1 MLASTHTIKKYHLLI
16 ENHINKL
23 CNLLLLCAKLRI
35 ATIAEESDMR
45 INIDADS
52 QDILGKSELIIITE
66 RVDDVALLI
75 SHMLKMELHYSLDKH
90 IPRHWKQRDLSW
102 GLTSVI
108 WLSYILTEGDHRKVS
123 VEKYIKGME
132 NTLSKLIG
140 QKVDPLDFS
149 DDRLAHLLKHMG
161 KRKNW
166 KNIERYLNER
176 SIEIYELPED
186 VIRCDATTVSGYH
199 EVIEDGLFQFGHSKD
214 DPGLPQIKVMM
225 STLDP
230 LGMPLATDVVSGEK
244 ADDNLYIPIIDRAL
258 ESLGK
263 TGLLVVGDC
272 KMSALATRTHIEVS
286 LNHYL
291 APLPMTGTTAIE
303 MEQWIDQ
310 GVANRKN
317 GEVELIF
324 KQNDKNE
331 DVLLSFGY
339 EFERRHSSN
348 EGDVKWTE
356 RVLIVNSPAHAKR
369 QEEGLEKRLKNAE
382 EKIAVLTPD
391 RARGKRQMTDET
403 SLLHA
408 INEIFK
414 NQRVEGLLVVDY
426 EKQIEKKIKYK
437 GPGRGSA
444 NRDSEVTENVRYQ
457 ITQILRN
464 EEGITALKERFGWKA
479 FVTNAVKEQL
489 SFRNAIL
496 CYRNEYRIERIFN
509 RLKSHLNISPL
520 FVKNEEQIQ
529 GLTNLLSL
537 GARVL
542 VLIEFTIRRSLQKD
556 SEKISGLYPENP
568 KKTTENPT
576 SERVLKLFS
585 GISLTIIKDVL
596 GNEIMRWL
604 TPLSMV
610 QQEIMKRLGLDACL
624 YHTICDN

>member
-1 MLASTHTIKKYHLLI
+1 MYPKRLI
-16 ENHINKL
+16 VKN
-23 CNLLLLCAKLRI
+23 
-35 ATIAEESDMR
+35 AEESDMR

-52 QDILGKSELIIITE
+52 QGILGKSELIIITE

-75 SHMLKMELHYSLDKH
+75 SHMLRMGLHDALDKH

-102 GLTSVI
+102 GLTAVI
-108 WLSYILTEGDHRKVS
+108 WLAYILTEGDHRKVS
-123 VEKYIKGME
+123 METYVKGME
-132 NTLSKLIG
+132 NTLNNLIG
-140 QKVDPLDFS
+140 RKVDPLDFS
-149 DDRLAHLLKHMG
+149 DDRLAHLLKHIG

-166 KNIERYLNER
+166 KNIERDLNER
-176 SIEIYELPED
+176 SIEIYKLPKD
-186 VIRCDATTVSGYH
+186 VFRCDATTVSGYH
-199 EVIEDGLFQFGHSKD
+199 EVTEDGLFQFGHSKD
-214 DPGLPQIKVMM
+214 APDLPQIKVMM

-244 ADDNLYIPIIDRAL
+244 GDDNLYIPIIDRAL

-286 LNHYL
+286 MNHYL
-291 APLPMTGTTAIE
+291 APLPMTGTTAKE
-303 MEQWIDQ
+303 MAQWIDQ
-310 GVANRKN
+310 GVSKRKN
-317 GEVELIF
+317 DEVEQIF

-331 DVLLSFGY
+331 DILLSCGY
-339 EFERRHSSN
+339 EFDRRRTSN
-348 EGDVKWTE
+348 EGDVEWTE
-356 RVLIVNSPAHAKR
+356 RVLIVNSPVHAK
-369 QEEGLEKRLKNAE
+369 QQAEGLEKRLKNAE

-391 RARGKRQMTDET
+391 RARGKRQITDET
-403 SLLHA
+403 SLLHV
-408 INEIFK
+408 INEILK
-414 NQRVEGLLVVDY
+414 SQRVEGLLVVDY
-426 EKQIEKKIKYK
+426 EKQIEKKTKYK

-444 NRDSEVTENVRYQ
+444 NRASEVIENVRYQ
-457 ITQILRN
+457 ITRISRN
-464 EEGITALKERFGWKA
+464 DEEINRLKERFGWKA

-496 CYRNEYRIERIFN
+496 CYRNEYRIERVFN

-537 GARVL
+537 AARVL
-542 VLIEFTIRRSLQKD
+542 VLMEYTIQRSLQKD
-556 SEKISGLYPENP
+556 NEKLSGLYPENM
-568 KKTTENPT
+568 KKTTEKPT

-585 GISLTIIKDVL
+585 GISLTIIKDVV

-624 YHTICDN
+624 YQNLKIHGFGS